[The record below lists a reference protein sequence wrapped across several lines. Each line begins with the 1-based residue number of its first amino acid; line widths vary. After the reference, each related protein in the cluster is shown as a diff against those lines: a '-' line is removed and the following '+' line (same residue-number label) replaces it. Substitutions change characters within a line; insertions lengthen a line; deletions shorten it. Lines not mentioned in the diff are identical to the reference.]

1 MSGRAL
7 LRLFAG
13 YFFVLSLVC
22 AFIVARYSLHTPKDA
37 VVIASVWQKGILKAR
52 AVSTTEDRSPEIQA
66 ALDEPG
72 ALITYEKVVGLSP
85 IVTFTEAAFAISLV
99 SARDGARVSYN
110 GKTTYVTPDELL
122 ALRGYDHGFQ
132 DEELGLLFGADVQLV
147 IALAADRLGARAS
160 EVAAH
165 GTFARIRV
173 QRDMPG
179 LLPKRRI
186 GPEEL
191 NADVVRAAVLEA
203 AHYLARGVD
212 ADGRFRYLVNAAT
225 NQNLPGYDWPRH
237 SGATYFLA
245 QAATLSHD
253 PELSAATLRA
263 ASMLKD
269 RQTARCGTN
278 ACIGQDN
285 VVDLGSAAL
294 AVVAYA
300 QIAVDL
306 DPSYKAQV
314 EKLTP
319 FLRSQQRDDGEF
331 KHQFDKETKRPIDIQ
346 FPYYSG
352 EATLALARAYKVTND
367 PHDLEAAKK
376 GLSRIVGGAWSF
388 FGNRYYFGEEHWTC
402 QAMDDL
408 WEAAPDPRALDFCMR
423 WQAYMR
429 HMQLRADESPH
440 DGDGA
445 FAFDPILTPRLTPAA
460 SRCEA
465 GVASLDAARKSH
477 AASDEELRALDL
489 QLRRALALIVRQQFS
504 PGPIHLFADP
514 DAVRGA
520 IPGSEVDWEIRID
533 YAQHAQGPGQ
543 VDRRQEEV
551 NFVQRAGGGD
561 RIAARCFRCS
571 RWHYGGV

>member
-1 MSGRAL
+1 MTMRAL
-7 LRLFAG
+7 VRLFAG

-22 AFIVARYSLHTPKDA
+22 AAIVARYSLHTPKDP
-37 VVIASVWQKGILKAR
+37 VVLVSVWQKGVLIAR
-52 AVSTTEDRSPEIQA
+52 AVTTTEERTPEINA
-66 ALDEPG
+66 ALDQPG
-72 ALITYEKVVGLSP
+72 AMYVYEKVVGLSP
-85 IVTFTEAAFAISLV
+85 ILSFTEAAFAISLV
-99 SARDGARVSYN
+99 SARDGARVTYN

-122 ALRGYDHGFQ
+122 ALRGYDRGFQ
-132 DEELGLLFGADVQLV
+132 DDALGLLFGADVQLV

-165 GTFARIRV
+165 ATFARIRV
-173 QRDMPG
+173 QRDVPG
-179 LLPKRRI
+179 LIPKRYI
-186 GPEEL
+186 GPDEL
-191 NADVVRAAVLEA
+191 NADVVRAAIMDA

-212 ADGRFRYLVNAAT
+212 SEGKFRYLVNAAT
-225 NQNLPGYDWPRH
+225 NRNLPGYDWPRH

-245 QAATLSHD
+245 QAASLSHD
-253 PELSAATLRA
+253 PELVSATLRA
-263 ASMLKD
+263 GSMLKD
-269 RQTARCGTN
+269 RQTAKCGEN
-278 ACIGQDN
+278 ACIGQDS
-285 VVDLGSAAL
+285 VVDLGSASL

-300 QIAVDL
+300 QIASGGL

-319 FLRSQQRDDGEF
+319 FIRSQQRDDGEF
-331 KHQFDKETKRPIDIQ
+331 KHQYDKETKRPIDIQ

-367 PHDLEAAKK
+367 PRDLEAAKK

-408 WEAAPDPRALDFCMR
+408 WEAAPDPRALDFCLR
-423 WQAYMR
+423 WQQYMR
-429 HMQLRADESPH
+429 RMQLGANESPH

-465 GVASLDAARKSH
+465 GVATLDAARKSH
-477 AASDEELRALDL
+477 AASDEELRALDH

-514 DAVRGA
+514 DAMRGA
-520 IPGSEVDWEIRID
+520 IPGSEVDWDIRID
-533 YAQHAQGPGQ
+533 YAQHAGSAM
-543 VDRRQEEV
+543 V
-551 NFVQRAGGGD
+551 
-561 RIAARCFRCS
+561 
-571 RWHYGGV
+571 RWLDVVGK